1 MLLDD
6 VRLFRVN
13 DHPLDQGRPWADQ
26 APARFSSAAGAD
38 A

>member
-13 DHPLDQGRPWADQ
+13 DHPLDQSRPGTGHAS
-26 APARFSSAAGAD
+26 ARFSSATGAS

>member
-13 DHPLDQGRPWADQ
+13 DHPLDQGRPWTGH
-26 APARFSSAAGAD
+26 APAGFSRAAGAS

>member
-6 VRLFRVN
+6 ARLFRVN
-13 DHPLDQGRPWADQ
+13 DHPLDRRRPWTGD
-26 APARFSSAAGAD
+26 APARFSSAAGAS

>member
-1 MLLDD
+1 MLLG

-13 DHPLDQGRPWADQ
+13 DHPLDQRRPGTGH
-26 APARFSSAAGAD
+26 APTRFSSTAGAS

>member
-13 DHPLDQGRPWADQ
+13 DHPLDQERPWAGH
-26 APARFSSAAGAD
+26 APARFPSAAGAG

>member
-6 VRLFRVN
+6 VRLFRVD
-13 DHPLDQGRPWADQ
+13 DHSVEQGRPGAGQ
-26 APARFSSAAGAD
+26 VPAQFSSAAGAR

>member
-6 VRLFRVN
+6 VQLFRVN
-13 DHPLDQGRPWADQ
+13 DHPLDQGRPWTGH
-26 APARFSSAAGAD
+26 APARFCSATGAS